1 MRGATS
7 RLFLPDMG
15 LLVQLG
21 RSFPPVSPP
30 VRGRKGERESGRKG
44 ERESGRNDWWVI
56 SANLH

>member
-1 MRGATS
+1 
-7 RLFLPDMG
+7 MG